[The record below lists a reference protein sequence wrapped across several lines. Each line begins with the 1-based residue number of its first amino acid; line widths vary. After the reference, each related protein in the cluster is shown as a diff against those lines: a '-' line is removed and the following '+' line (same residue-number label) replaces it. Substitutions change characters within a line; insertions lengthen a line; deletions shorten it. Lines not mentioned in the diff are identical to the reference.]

1 MKKELKL
8 VGYAA
13 LIVIGFASMVIL
25 SWAISQ
31 KNVNREDAD
40 AVVQERLKTLH
51 ELQAQEQKALTGSG
65 WVDQKA
71 GVTHIPVEAAM
82 KLELAALQNK
92 PVTKSAVAVNPAPAP
107 APAAAPAATAKP
119 ANDEKKPAPDA
130 KPAANGQA
138 APAATPEKKP

>member
-13 LIVIGFASMVIL
+13 LIIIGFASMVIL

-51 ELQAQEQKALTGSG
+51 ELQVQEQKALTGSG

-71 GVTHIPVEAAM
+71 GVTHIPVEVAM
-82 KLELAALQNK
+82 KLELADLQSK
-92 PVTKSAVAVNPAPAP
+92 PVTKSAVAVNPVPAP
-107 APAAAPAATAKP
+107 APAAPAAAKPP
-119 ANDEKKPAPDA
+119 ANDEKKPAPEA